1 MAKKI
6 LKVAG
11 IVAAPFTG
19 GASLALTGAAGMLG
33 GKKKKAATPASTPTP
48 VMPLAD
54 DEAVK
59 RARRASIAR
68 QMSRGGRSS
77 TILSSGSDA
86 LGGGYG

>member
-6 LKVAG
+6 LKAVG

-19 GASLALTGAAGMLG
+19 GASLALAGAAGALTS
-33 GKKKKAATPASTPTP
+33 KKKKAAAAPETGPK

-59 RARRASIAR
+59 RARRLSMLQ
-68 QMSRGGRSS
+68 QMGRGGRTS
-77 TILSSGSDA
+77 TMLSDDTDT
-86 LGGGYG
+86 LGG